1 MNWSEAIAGFLNYAS
16 VEKALSQNSLDSYQM
31 DLEKLAAY
39 AGPKGLK
46 PENFRRDDLTSY
58 QLEALSQGLSARS
71 QNRHLSSIRQFFRFW
86 VREGVLK
93 ENPAAHVQRPQMPSR
108 LPEFLSLAEVD
119 ALIDASRENPR
130 DYAMLCV
137 LYATGLRVSELVNLH
152 FEDLDLSRGF
162 LKTRGKGNK
171 ERLVPLGEK
180 AIQALAGCHSRE
192 GGNPES
198 WIPGQA
204 RDDKSEPR
212 LFPITR
218 QAFWKLIKK
227 YALKAGITKTV
238 YPHQLR
244 HSFATHLVERGA
256 DLRAIQVMLGH
267 KDLRTTEI
275 YTHMSTERLHQLYDK
290 HHPRA

>member
-1 MNWSEAIAGFLNYAS
+1 VNWPEAIAGFLNYAS

-39 AGPKGLK
+39 AGSRSLI
-46 PENFRRDDLTSY
+46 PENFRRDDLTNY
-58 QLEALSQGLSARS
+58 QLEVLSQGLSARS

-86 VREGVLK
+86 MREGVLK
-93 ENPAAHVQRPQMPSR
+93 ENPAAHVERPKMPSK

-119 ALIDASRENPR
+119 ALIDASRENSR

-137 LYATGLRVSELVNLH
+137 LYATGLRVSELVSLR

-180 AIQALAGCHSRE
+180 AVSALEKIPLNPPLLKGE
-192 GGNPES
+192 KIPPFEKGGTGG
-198 WIPGQA
+198 I
-204 RDDKSEPR
+204 
-212 LFPITR
+212 FPITR
-218 QAFWKLIKK
+218 QGFWKLIKK

-256 DLRAIQVMLGH
+256 DLRAVQVMLGH
-267 KDLRTTEI
+267 ADLSTTEI